1 MLAPRPVARTRVVK
15 IVKQSTESAR
25 LSQSSGLVRVSP
37 NPESGG
43 ICNWMHDISFFDN
56 RIRATVAI
64 ATFCPVGSVFY
75 GMDGN
80 LQARGSA
87 PPQSCVYERIDP
99 YPDLRHALQRLAS
112 RLWACACGSRDA
124 SAKTKIPCDC

>member
-1 MLAPRPVARTRVVK
+1 
-15 IVKQSTESAR
+15 
-25 LSQSSGLVRVSP
+25 
-37 NPESGG
+37 
-43 ICNWMHDISFFDN
+43 MHDITFSDN

-99 YPDLRHALQRLAS
+99 FLITAMRFNNSPAVRGLVHADHGTHRRRPKSHAIVDL
-112 RLWACACGSRDA
+112 
-124 SAKTKIPCDC
+124 